1 MFWMNDK
8 SCFLLKDLGETDP
21 SINNKR
27 LIDWYWERIKER
39 IEKSRGAWKKWKVVC
54 PNLMDEIEDIVRAPA
69 IQLLQ
74 KNATLTAKLQSLSL
88 NINKDASSVF
98 NYTSFFGTNYDIAHE
113 LAKYL
118 DCNVCVY
125 CGRIYTNT
133 VIKNGKCI
141 IHPTFDHFFPKG
153 EYPLL
158 ALSFF
163 NLIPSCYNCNCTTKG
178 QSPINSNTTY
188 LHPYINS
195 ADEINSCFKFSY
207 CLRSS
212 ANKNDRINIKISGV
226 KKDKTGTYVSTKVR
240 NSTSDFQIED
250 VYQVHNSYELKEMLD
265 NRKRFSRQRIKD
277 ILEKNLMNED
287 ELYELILGTEIGLD
301 DKEELN
307 RPLFKLKND
316 LAREIFPMEYL
327 YLKKGRKV

>member
-8 SCFLLKDLGETDP
+8 SNLLLNDLGETDKK
-21 SINNKR
+21 INGKK

-39 IEKSRGAWKKWKVVC
+39 IEKSRGAWKTWETKC
-54 PNLMDEIEDIVRAPA
+54 PSLMQNIEKIVKAPA
-69 IQLLQ
+69 DKLLNH
-74 KNATLTAKLQSLSL
+74 NASLKAKLKRLSL
-88 NINKDASSVF
+88 DINDASSVF
-98 NYTSFFGTNYDIAHE
+98 NYTSYLGTNYDIAHK

-133 VIKNGKCI
+133 VIKKGKCI
-141 IHPTFDHFFPKG
+141 IHPTFDHFFPKND
-153 EYPLL
+153 YPLL

-178 QSPINSNTTY
+178 QNPVNSNTTY

-195 ADEINSCFKFSY
+195 VDEINSCFKFSY
-207 CLRSS
+207 RLGSS
-212 ANKNDRINIKISGV
+212 ANNHDRIKIKIRG
-226 KKDKTGTYVSTKVR
+226 KRKDKTGADVSTKVN
-240 NSTSDFQIED
+240 NSTSDFFIED

-265 NRKRFSRQRIKD
+265 NRNRFSPQRIKD
-277 ILEKNLMNED
+277 ILNKNLMSED

-316 LAREIFPMEYL
+316 LAREIFPAEYL
-327 YLKKGRKV
+327 YLKKNRKV

>member
-8 SCFLLKDLGETDP
+8 SCLLLKDLGETDP
-21 SINNKR
+21 SIKSKK
-27 LIDWYWERIKER
+27 LIDWYWERIEER
-39 IEKSRGAWKKWKVVC
+39 IKKSRGAWKKWEATC
-54 PNLMDEIEDIVRAPA
+54 PRLIKDVENIVKAPA
-69 IQLLQ
+69 DQLLR
-74 KNATLTAKLQSLSL
+74 KNALLKAKLKRFSL
-88 NINKDASSVF
+88 NVNEASSVF
-98 NYTSFFGTNYDIAHE
+98 NYTTYFESKYDIAHK

-118 DCNVCVY
+118 DCNICVY

-141 IHPTFDHFFPKG
+141 IHPTFDHFFPKKK
-153 EYPLL
+153 YPLL

-178 QSPINSNTTY
+178 QNPVNSNTTY

-207 CLRSS
+207 RLGSS
-212 ANKNDRINIKISGV
+212 ANNHDRINIKIRG
-226 KKDKTGTYVSTKVR
+226 KRKDKTGADVSTKVN
-240 NSTSDFQIED
+240 NSTSDFFIED

-265 NRKRFSRQRIKD
+265 NRNRFSPQRIKD
-277 ILEKNLMNED
+277 ILNKNLMSED

-316 LAREIFPMEYL
+316 LAREIFPAEYL
-327 YLKKGRKV
+327 YLKKKRKV

>member
-1 MFWMNDK
+1 MNDK
-8 SCFLLKDLGETDP
+8 SSLLLKDLGETDS
-21 SINNKR
+21 SIYSKK

-39 IEKSRGAWKKWKVVC
+39 IEKSRGAWKTWKMAC
-54 PNLMDEIEDIVRAPA
+54 PNLMQDIEDIVKAPA
-69 IQLLQ
+69 IRLLQ
-74 KNATLTAKLQSLSL
+74 KNASLEAKLQSLSL
-88 NINKDASSVF
+88 DIDDASSVF
-98 NYTSFFGTNYDIAHE
+98 NYTSYLGTNYDIAHK

-178 QSPINSNTTY
+178 QKPVNSNTTY
-188 LHPYINS
+188 LHPYING
-195 ADEINSCFKFSY
+195 ADEINSCFRFSY
-207 CLRSS
+207 YLGSS
-212 ANKNDRINIKISGV
+212 ANNHDRINIKIGGV

-265 NRKRFSRQRIKD
+265 NRKRFSRQLIKD
-277 ILEKNLMNED
+277 ILEKNLMSED
-287 ELYELILGTEIGLD
+287 ELYELILGTEIGLG

-316 LAREIFPMEYL
+316 LAREIFPAEYL
-327 YLKKGRKV
+327 YLKNKRNV

>member
-1 MFWMNDK
+1 MNDK
-8 SCFLLKDLGETDP
+8 SNLLLKDLGETDT
-21 SINNKR
+21 SINNKK

-39 IEKSRGAWKKWKVVC
+39 IKKSRGAWKNWKAVC
-54 PNLMDEIEDIVRAPA
+54 SNLMDDIEDIVKAPA

-88 NINKDASSVF
+88 NIKKDASSVF
-98 NYTSFFGTNYDIAHE
+98 NYTSFFGTNYDIAHK

-178 QSPINSNTTY
+178 QSPISSNTTY

-207 CLRSS
+207 DLH
-212 ANKNDRINIKISGV
+212 DRISVKIGGNR
-226 KKDKTGTYVSTKVR
+226 KDKTGADVNTKVKKT
-240 NSTSDFQIED
+240 TSDFQTEGI
-250 VYQVHNSYELKEMLD
+250 YQVHNSYELKEMLD
-265 NRKRFSRQRIKD
+265 NRKRFSAQRIKD
-277 ILEKNLMNED
+277 ILRTNLMDED
-287 ELYELILGTEIGLD
+287 ELYELILGTEIGHD

-316 LAREIFPMEYL
+316 LAREIFPAEYL
-327 YLKKGRKV
+327 YLKKKRKV

>member
-8 SCFLLKDLGETDP
+8 SNLLLKDLGETDKK
-21 SINNKR
+21 INGKK

-39 IEKSRGAWKKWKVVC
+39 IERSKGAWKKWVAAC
-54 PNLMDEIEDIVRAPA
+54 PNLMGSVKDVVTAPA
-69 IQLLQ
+69 VKLLEQ
-74 KNATLTAKLQSLSL
+74 NAILTAKLQSKSL
-88 NINKDASSVF
+88 NIDEASSVF
-98 NYTSFFGTNYDIAHE
+98 NYTSYFDTKYGIAQK

-178 QSPINSNTTY
+178 QNPVNSNTTY

-195 ADEINSCFKFSY
+195 VDEVNSCFKFSY
-207 CLRSS
+207 SLGSS
-212 ANKNDRINIKISGV
+212 ANNHNRINIKIGGIR
-226 KKDKTGTYVSTKVR
+226 KDQTGAYVSTKVKK
-240 NSTSDFQIED
+240 TTFDFQTED
-250 VYQVHNSYELKEMLD
+250 VYQVHNSYELKEILD
-265 NRKRFSRQRIKD
+265 NRKRFSAQRIKD
-277 ILEKNLMNED
+277 ILKTNLMDED
-287 ELYELILGTEIGLD
+287 ELYELILGTEIGRD

-316 LAREIFPMEYL
+316 LAREIFPAEYL
-327 YLKKGRKV
+327 YLKSKRKV